1 MSEKPTSPGGFVM
14 CGLTGLLPGRPC
26 VLHIDHGRDEKPVH
40 KDQDGR
46 TWWVSQTGTK
56 TEITP
61 HLSIEQAYQ
70 KAEQYRSAREQLAAW
85 WRLSAEA
92 EIDMVVDKAV
102 EYGATDLIDIGVMLS
117 RTMKRPVKDEGEA
130 AELGCFFYL
139 VGKFARWQSAIERG
153 ERASDDTILD
163 MGVYIRM
170 VQRIREVGSW
180 PGTEEQ

>member
-1 MSEKPTSPGGFVM
+1 MPDVEWNNHSPISPGTFTV
-14 CGLTGLLPGRPC
+14 CGKSGLQPGRPC
-26 VLHIDHGRDEKPVH
+26 ILNIDHNNDERPVH
-40 KDQDGR
+40 QDQDGR
-46 TWWVSQTGTK
+46 TWWVSALGTK
-56 TEITP
+56 TEIP
-61 HLSIEQAYQ
+61 KVEDP
-70 KAEQYRSAREQLAAW
+70 RSPREQLAAW

-180 PGTEEQ
+180 PGTEEE